1 MSNILG
7 LLLSFVL
14 IFPTILY
21 GVDLFAVNSIKI
33 ALESQATTIGYQISK
48 QGGLRENLIA
58 ELSEQQI
65 SVNCLGECN
74 YINVG
79 QTLTFQLTKYYTPIL
94 ISQEKIAISVTRTTI
109 VGYL

>member
-1 MSNILG
+1 MSNLLG

-33 ALESQATTIGYQISK
+33 ALESRATTIGYQISK
-48 QGGLRENLIA
+48 QGGLRESLVE
-58 ELSEQQI
+58 ELNEQNMIISCVDDCTYI
-65 SVNCLGECN
+65 SVGEK
-74 YINVG
+74 I
-79 QTLTFQLTKYYTPIL
+79 TFQLTKYYTPII
-94 ISQEKIAISVTRTTI
+94 ISQEKLVISVTRTTI